1 MGLTSDNGLSAADVA
16 AVMGANGNGWGG
28 FGGEGWWLII
38 IILFAL
44 GGGWGMN
51 GGMNGYGGGMFP
63 WLLAGQANTGNDVQ
77 RGFDQA
83 AITGAINA
91 VGAQVNALS
100 PQLCNGFAGVNAT
113 INAGFAG
120 QEASANARQIAN
132 MQQAFAAQ
140 TAISG
145 QLNGMQAAQQQCCCD
160 NRAGLADVKYTIAT
174 ENCADRY
181 EAAQNT
187 RDIIEN
193 CNRNNQAVLDKLCA
207 LELDGVKAQLAA
219 AERENVGLQNQLN
232 MANFAASQTA
242 QTAAIRAGQVAEVD
256 ALYNRLSACPVP
268 TYNVPNPNCCY
279 QQYGCGCGA

>member
-1 MGLTSDNGLSAADVA
+1 MGLTSENGLSAADVA
-16 AVMGANGNGWGG
+16 AVMGNGNSWGG
-28 FGGEGWWLII
+28 FGGEGWWLLI

-51 GGMNGYGGGMFP
+51 GMNGYGGGMFP
-63 WLLAGQANTGNDVQ
+63 WLLAGQANQGNDVQ

-83 AITGAINA
+83 AITGAVNA
-91 VGAQVNALS
+91 VGAQVSALS

-113 INAGFAG
+113 VNAGFAG
-120 QEASANARQIAN
+120 AEAAANARQIAN
-132 MQQAFAAQ
+132 MQQAFGAQ
-140 TAISG
+140 TALTS
-145 QLNGMQAAQQQCCCD
+145 QLNTMTAAQQQCCCD
-160 NRAGLADVKYTIAT
+160 TRAGIADVKYTIAT

-219 AERENVGLQNQLN
+219 AERENVSLQNQLN
-232 MANFAASQTA
+232 MATMQASQNA
-242 QTAAIRAGQVAEVD
+242 QTAALVQDNNAQTAQLIQRIAP
-256 ALYNRLSACPVP
+256 YP
-268 TYNVPNPNCCY
+268 TPSYQVPNPYAGCGY
-279 QQYGCGCGA
+279 SACGCGMA